1 MINLNLV
8 ETKMIKHELSRT
20 QTQAI
25 KRQAAKISQRTKAVV
40 KRSYAVLPSGL
51 VQFI

>member
-1 MINLNLV
+1 V
-8 ETKMIKHELSRT
+8 IKHELSRT

-25 KRQAAKISQRTKAVV
+25 KRQAAKVCQRTKASI
-40 KRSYAVLPSGL
+40 KRSYIVLTSGV